1 MLLHVALP
9 ISQHTRQSHIARFAL
24 VGYAVPITSS
34 AVERAAGEGVGG
46 ILIFFVFFFFPALVV
61 VFSFIFKH
69 TSFSFWCCPI
79 SECACGA
86 CNKRCVLIM
95 LSIYFFFDL
104 IVTYSVECII
114 SQQSYWLCILLIS
127 WRMPHFLFAQYQNAK
142 LGRCFFFYYASCVDL
157 PVHMML

>member
-1 MLLHVALP
+1 MVLQKKEKKGKKIENNKKKVKKRKKRKKKRKRETGVFVRLLKDGDERINKRIALLLHVALP

-69 TSFSFWCCPI
+69 TSFSF
-79 SECACGA
+79 
-86 CNKRCVLIM
+86 
-95 LSIYFFFDL
+95 
-104 IVTYSVECII
+104 
-114 SQQSYWLCILLIS
+114 
-127 WRMPHFLFAQYQNAK
+127 
-142 LGRCFFFYYASCVDL
+142 
-157 PVHMML
+157 